1 MKQLTNKLDFSLTKK
16 RLVLMGKKSPLIKL
30 FGLLSLVIPVTA
42 SLVFMFCTNTEYEP
56 ISLSFEELQANLP
69 PTTYH
74 DIELESEGTTGLFHP
89 LDERTGIFLGPDGEP
104 YTGERTTFDI
114 ETDSV
119 LYRQTMVDG
128 KVSRTE
134 FPQFDLDGVYQH
146 QVVVIPSLDS
156 DGNKVSTHYD
166 FLSPDSMIQS
176 LRITDRDSVTVY
188 EQFHPNG
195 ELAFYFQII
204 PEHGIDG
211 LATTYDEQGAIKEQ
225 RLYYK
230 GEIVETIVELE

>member
-1 MKQLTNKLDFSLTKK
+1 MKKLTNKLDFSLAKK
-16 RLVLMGKKSPLIKL
+16 RLEMMGKKSPLLKL
-30 FGLLSLVIPVTA
+30 FGLLSVVIPVTA
-42 SLVFMFCTNTEYEP
+42 SLVFMFCTNTEDEP

-69 PTTYH
+69 PTTYF

-89 LDERTGIFLGPDGEP
+89 LDERTGIYLGPDGEP
-104 YTGERTTFDI
+104 YTGERTTFDV

-128 KVSRTE
+128 KVTRTE
-134 FPQFDLDGVYQH
+134 FPLFDLDGVYQH

-156 DGNKVSTHYD
+156 DGNKVSTYYNY
-166 FLSPDSMIQS
+166 LNPDSLILS
-176 LRITDRDSVTVY
+176 SRSTERDSVTIH

-225 RLYYK
+225 RLYDK
-230 GEIVETIVELE
+230 GEIVEIIVEQE